1 MGKYDVSLEQL
12 GLDDLVAAHPVTV
25 ATTFEPPEQPPV
37 RQPVAPKP
45 SGRLVVGP
53 ATMQY
58 SDPYAGLRSYVAW
71 LGPVGKWGHYLSA
84 GAILVSLVQDSAVL
98 LAFGLGGLMLS
109 IIAFAMAS
117 LLKISLA
124 SIDSLSVIENKFR
137 S

>member
-1 MGKYDVSLEQL
+1 MGKYDVSLEDL

-37 RQPVAPKP
+37 MDRP

-84 GAILVSLVQDSAVL
+84 GAILVSLLQDSAVL

-109 IIAFAMAS
+109 IVAYTAVN
-117 LLKISLA
+117 LLRISLDA
-124 SIDSLSVIENKFR
+124 KDSTNKFR

>member
-1 MGKYDVSLEQL
+1 MGKYDVSLEDL

-25 ATTFEPPEQPPV
+25 ATTLEPPEQPPV
-37 RQPVAPKP
+37 MDRP

-117 LLKISLA
+117 LLRISLA

>member
-1 MGKYDVSLEQL
+1 MGKYDVSLEDL

-37 RQPVAPKP
+37 MDRP

-84 GAILVSLVQDSAVL
+84 GAILVSLLQDSAVL

-109 IIAFAMAS
+109 IIAFAMAN
-117 LLKISLA
+117 LLRISLA